1 MKVYYVLSTGALNTG
16 DTKMNFLPLIHLL
29 SGEERD
35 RQICY
40 HYNNIYKSAYHGP
53 KFLEIFNTLSLILTI
68 LYLHMKTGR
77 LREFK

>member
-40 HYNNIYKSAYHGP
+40 HYIIIIFIRVLTMGP
-53 KFLEIFNTLSLILTI
+53 NFWRYLIHFL
-68 LYLHMKTGR
+68 
-77 LREFK
+77 